1 MDYPERFDNLPL
13 YAFSR
18 LRELLEGVEPGD
30 REISMTIGE
39 PKHSFPAWVIDIIV
53 KNAGGFNDYPS
64 NEGIPELKKQ
74 IVDWLQRRYSVSLDP
89 QKNIL
94 ALNGTREGLYNSLIA
109 LCPEQKNNSRPII
122 LIPNPFYQVYMASS
136 LTVNAEPYFV
146 EAEPQNNHLPD
157 FSAVPK
163 DILRR
168 TTGVYLCSPSNPQ
181 GAVATSEYWEELLNL
196 AEQYNFTVFADEC
209 YSEIYREQAP
219 PGALE
224 ALNKITANPERLV
237 IFHSLSKRSNLP
249 GLRSGFLATGP
260 ENIKRLTQL
269 KSYGGAPLPKPLQHA
284 AAAVWSDEKHVKE
297 NRKLY
302 AAKYKL
308 ADDILSGLE
317 GYSSPEAG
325 FFLWIK
331 VQDSE
336 KTTLDLWRKT
346 GVRVLPGAYLAQEKN
361 GKNPG
366 QDFIRVALVAQ
377 QKITGEA
384 LTKIRYFLEKQ

>member
-1 MDYPERFDNLPL
+1 
-13 YAFSR
+13 
-18 LRELLEGVEPGD
+18 
-30 REISMTIGE
+30 
-39 PKHSFPAWVIDIIV
+39 
-53 KNAGGFNDYPS
+53 
-64 NEGIPELKKQ
+64 
-74 IVDWLQRRYSVSLDP
+74 
-89 QKNIL
+89 
-94 ALNGTREGLYNSLIA
+94 
-109 LCPEQKNNSRPII
+109 
-122 LIPNPFYQVYMASS
+122 MASS

-146 EAEPQNNHLPD
+146 EAAPQNNHLPD
-157 FSAVPK
+157 FLAVPK

-181 GAVATSEYWEELLNL
+181 GAVATSEYWVELLNL
-196 AEQYNFTVFADEC
+196 AEQYDFTIFADEC
-209 YSEIYREQAP
+209 YSEIYRDQAP

-260 ENIKRLTQL
+260 ENLKRLTQL
-269 KSYGGAPLPKPLQHA
+269 KSYGGAPLPKPLQYA
-284 AAAVWSDEKHVKE
+284 AAAVWSDEEHVKE

-336 KTTLDLWRKT
+336 KTTLDLWRET

-377 QKITGEA
+377 QKITAEA
-384 LTKIRYFLEKQ
+384 LTKIRFFLEKQ

>member
-1 MDYPERFDNLPL
+1 MDFPERFENLPL

-18 LRELLEGVEPGD
+18 LRELLDGVKPGD
-30 REISMTIGE
+30 NEISMTIGE
-39 PKHSFPAWVIDIIV
+39 PRHSFPDWVTDVIV
-53 KNAGGFNDYPS
+53 QHAGGFNDYPA
-64 NEGIPELKKQ
+64 NEGIPELKNE
-74 IVDWLQRRYSVSLDP
+74 IVDWLQRRYSVYLDP

-109 LCPEQKNNSRPII
+109 LCPEKKNNAQPII

-146 EAEPQNNHLPD
+146 EASPQNNHLPD

-163 DILRR
+163 DILLR

-181 GAVATSEYWEELLNL
+181 GAVATSEYWIELLNL
-196 AEQYNFTVFADEC
+196 ADQYDFTIFADEC
-209 YSEIYREQAP
+209 YSEIYRDQAP
-219 PGALE
+219 NGALE
-224 ALNKITANPERLV
+224 ALNKIKANPERLV
-237 IFHSLSKRSNLP
+237 VFHSLSKRSNLP

-260 ENIKRLTQL
+260 ENLKRLSQL
-269 KSYGGAPLPKPLQHA
+269 KSYGGAPLPKPLQYA
-284 AAAVWSDEKHVKE
+284 AAAVWKDEEHVKE

-308 ADDILSGLE
+308 SDDIMSGLA

-331 VQDSE
+331 VRDSE
-336 KTTLDLWRKT
+336 KTTLDLWRET

-377 QKITGEA
+377 QKITEEA
-384 LTKIRYFLEKQ
+384 LTKIRFFLEKQ

>member
-1 MDYPERFDNLPL
+1 MDYPERFENLPL

-18 LRELLEGVEPGD
+18 LRELLDGVEAGG

-39 PKHSFPAWVIDIIV
+39 PRHSFPRWVTDIIV
-53 KNAGGFNDYPS
+53 QNAEGFNDYPA
-64 NEGIPELKKQ
+64 NEGIPELKKE

-94 ALNGTREGLYNSLIA
+94 ALNGTREGLYNSLTA
-109 LCPEQKNNSRPII
+109 LCPEKKNNSQPII

-136 LTVNAEPYFV
+136 LSVNAEPYFV
-146 EAEPQNNHLPD
+146 EAAPQNNHLPD
-157 FSAVPK
+157 FLAVPK

-168 TTGVYLCSPSNPQ
+168 TAGVYLCSPSNPQ
-181 GAVATSEYWEELLNL
+181 GAVATSEYWIELLNL
-196 AEQYNFTVFADEC
+196 AEQYDFTIFADEC
-209 YSEIYREQAP
+209 YSEIYRDRAP

-224 ALNKITANPERLV
+224 ALNKIAADPERLV
-237 IFHSLSKRSNLP
+237 VFHSLSKRSNLP

-260 ENIKRLTQL
+260 ENLKRLNQL
-269 KSYGGAPLPKPLQHA
+269 KSYGGAPLPKPLQYA

-336 KTTLDLWRKT
+336 KTTLDLWRET
-346 GVRVLPGAYLAQEKN
+346 GVRVLPGTYLAQEKN

-377 QKITGEA
+377 KKIAGEA
-384 LTKIRYFLEKQ
+384 LAKIRSFLEKH

>member
-1 MDYPERFDNLPL
+1 MDFPERFENLPL
-13 YAFSR
+13 YAFTR
-18 LRELLEGVEPGD
+18 LRELLDGVKPGAN
-30 REISMTIGE
+30 EISMTIGE
-39 PKHSFPAWVIDIIV
+39 PRHSFPEWVTDIIV
-53 KNAGGFNDYPS
+53 QNAEGFNDYPA
-64 NEGIPELKKQ
+64 NEGIPELKKE

-89 QKNIL
+89 QKHIL

-109 LCPEQKNNSRPII
+109 LCPEKKNNSRPIV

-136 LTVNAEPYFV
+136 LTVYAEPYFV
-146 EAEPQNNHLPD
+146 EATPQNNHLPD
-157 FSAVPK
+157 FSTVPK
-163 DILRR
+163 DILLR
-168 TTGVYLCSPSNPQ
+168 TAGVYLCSPSNPQ
-181 GAVATSEYWEELLNL
+181 GSVATSEYWIELLNL
-196 AEQYNFTVFADEC
+196 AEQYDFTIFADEC
-209 YSEIYREQAP
+209 YAEIYRDQAP

-237 IFHSLSKRSNLP
+237 VFHSLSKRSNLP

-260 ENIKRLTQL
+260 ENLKRLSQL
-269 KSYGGAPLPKPLQHA
+269 KSYGGAPLPKPLQYA
-284 AAAVWSDEKHVKE
+284 AAAVWSDEEHVKE

-308 ADDILSGLE
+308 ADDILSGLD
-317 GYSSPEAG
+317 GYYSPEAG

-336 KTTLDLWRKT
+336 KTALDLWRET

-361 GKNPG
+361 GRNPG

-377 QKITGEA
+377 QNVTEEA
-384 LTKIRYFLEKQ
+384 LTKIRSFLDKQ

>member
-1 MDYPERFDNLPL
+1 MDFPERFENLPL

-18 LRELLEGVEPGD
+18 LRELLDGVKPGGN
-30 REISMTIGE
+30 EISMTIGE
-39 PKHSFPAWVIDIIV
+39 PRHSFPEWVTDIIV
-53 KNAGGFNDYPS
+53 RNAEGFNDYPA
-64 NEGIPELKKQ
+64 NEGIPELKRE
-74 IVDWLQRRYSVSLDP
+74 IVNWLQRRYSVSLDP
-89 QKNIL
+89 QKHIL

-109 LCPEQKNNSRPII
+109 LCPEKKNNSRPIV

-136 LTVNAEPYFV
+136 LTIYAEPYFV
-146 EAEPQNNHLPD
+146 EAAPHHNHLPD

-163 DILRR
+163 DILLR
-168 TTGVYLCSPSNPQ
+168 TAGVYLCSPSNPQ
-181 GAVATSEYWEELLNL
+181 GSVATSEYWVELLNL
-196 AEQYNFTVFADEC
+196 AEQHDFTIFADEC
-209 YSEIYREQAP
+209 YAEIYRDEAP

-237 IFHSLSKRSNLP
+237 VFHSLSKRSNLP

-260 ENIKRLTQL
+260 ENLKRLSQL
-269 KSYGGAPLPKPLQHA
+269 KSYGGAPLPKPLQYA
-284 AAAVWSDEKHVKE
+284 AAAVWSDEEHVKE

-336 KTTLDLWRKT
+336 KTTLDLWRET

-361 GKNPG
+361 GRNPG
-366 QDFIRVALVAQ
+366 QGFIRVALVAQ
-377 QKITGEA
+377 QNVTGEA
-384 LTKIRYFLEKQ
+384 LNKIRSFLDKQ

>member
-1 MDYPERFDNLPL
+1 MDFPERFENLPL

-18 LRELLEGVEPGD
+18 LRELLDGVKPGD

-39 PKHSFPAWVIDIIV
+39 PTHSFPEWVTDIIV
-53 KNAGGFNDYPS
+53 QNAEGFNDYPA

-109 LCPEQKNNSRPII
+109 LCPERKNNSRPII

-181 GAVATSEYWEELLNL
+181 GAVATSEYWVELLNL
-196 AEQYNFTVFADEC
+196 AEQYDFTIFADEC

-260 ENIKRLTQL
+260 ENLKRLTQL
-269 KSYGGAPLPKPLQHA
+269 KSYGGAPLPKPLQYA
-284 AAAVWSDEKHVKE
+284 AAAVWSDEEHVKV

-331 VQDSE
+331 VQDCE
-336 KTTLDLWRKT
+336 KTTLDLWRET

-361 GKNPG
+361 GQNPG
-366 QDFIRVALVAQ
+366 QYFIRVALVAQ
-377 QKITGEA
+377 QKIIAEA
-384 LTKIRYFLEKQ
+384 LTKIRFFLEKQ

>member
-1 MDYPERFDNLPL
+1 MDFPERFENLPL

-18 LRELLEGVEPGD
+18 LRELLDGVKPGAN
-30 REISMTIGE
+30 EISMSIGE
-39 PKHSFPAWVIDIIV
+39 PRHSFPEWVTDIIV
-53 KNAGGFNDYPS
+53 QNAEGFNDYPA
-64 NEGIPELKKQ
+64 NEGIPELKKE

-89 QKNIL
+89 QKHIL

-109 LCPEQKNNSRPII
+109 LCPEKKNNSRPIV

-136 LTVNAEPYFV
+136 LTIYAEPYFV
-146 EAEPQNNHLPD
+146 EATPQNNHLPD
-157 FSAVPK
+157 FSTVPK
-163 DILRR
+163 DILLR
-168 TTGVYLCSPSNPQ
+168 TAGVYLCSPSNPQ
-181 GAVATSEYWEELLNL
+181 GAVATSEYWIELLNL
-196 AEQYNFTVFADEC
+196 AEQYDFTIFADEC
-209 YSEIYREQAP
+209 YAEIYRDQAP
-219 PGALE
+219 SGALE

-237 IFHSLSKRSNLP
+237 VFHSLSKRSNLP

-260 ENIKRLTQL
+260 ENLKRLSQL

-284 AAAVWSDEKHVKE
+284 AAAVWSDEEHVKE

-336 KTTLDLWRKT
+336 KTTLDLWRET

-361 GKNPG
+361 GRNPG
-366 QDFIRVALVAQ
+366 QGFIRVALVAQ
-377 QKITGEA
+377 QKVTGEA
-384 LTKIRYFLEKQ
+384 LNKIRSFLDKQ

>member
-1 MDYPERFDNLPL
+1 MDYPERFENLPL

-18 LRELLEGVEPGD
+18 LRELLDGVKPGD

-39 PKHSFPAWVIDIIV
+39 PTHSFPEWVTDIIV
-53 KNAGGFNDYPS
+53 QNAKGFNDYPA

-109 LCPEQKNNSRPII
+109 LCPERKNNSQPII

-168 TTGVYLCSPSNPQ
+168 TTGVHLCSPSNPQ
-181 GAVATSEYWEELLNL
+181 GAVATSEYWVELLNL
-196 AEQYNFTVFADEC
+196 AEQYDFTIFADEC

-260 ENIKRLTQL
+260 ENLKRLTQL
-269 KSYGGAPLPKPLQHA
+269 KSYGGAPLPKPLQYA
-284 AAAVWSDEKHVKE
+284 AAAVWSDEEHVKV

-336 KTTLDLWRKT
+336 KTTLDLWRET
-346 GVRVLPGAYLAQEKN
+346 GVRVLPGTYLAQEKN
-361 GKNPG
+361 GQNPG
-366 QDFIRVALVAQ
+366 QYFIRVALVAQ
-377 QKITGEA
+377 QKIIAEA
-384 LTKIRYFLEKQ
+384 LTKIRFFLEKQ